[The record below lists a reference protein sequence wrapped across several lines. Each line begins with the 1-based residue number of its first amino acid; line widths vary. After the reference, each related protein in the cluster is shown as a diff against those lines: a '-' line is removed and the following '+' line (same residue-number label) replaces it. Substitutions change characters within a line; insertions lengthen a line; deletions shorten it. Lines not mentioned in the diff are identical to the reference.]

1 MPEPDTIR
9 TCRRLARRGF
19 LFGGSTGTV
28 VRGALDWL
36 GENDAGDLTA
46 VAIAPDLGERYL
58 ETVYADEWVG
68 EHYEEGVLGDGESET
83 RRSCR
88 RPGSRWAVDSRAG
101 IDKRVH
107 AHALRHNYAFELVRD
122 VAPTG

>member
-1 MPEPDTIR
+1 MIPGLGAAVPLPRLDESYIDDVVMVAEPDTIR

-46 VAIAPDLGERYL
+46 VAISPDLGERYL
-58 ETVYADEWVG
+58 ETVYTDEWVRSTTTKRCSWT
-68 EHYEEGVLGDGESET
+68 VNRSS

-88 RPGSRWAVDSRAG
+88 RPGSRWAGDS
-101 IDKRVH
+101 
-107 AHALRHNYAFELVRD
+107 
-122 VAPTG
+122 